1 MDVTR
6 WREDVTC
13 DPWGQYCYVRDL
25 EEGRVWSAGRQPIGA
40 EADEYKADLRL
51 DRAVICRRDGDIE
64 TRYELAV
71 VNDANA
77 EVRRVTL
84 TNRGN
89 RLRTLDVTSYA
100 EVALNPRR
108 ADQAHP
114 AFAKLFLETEHL
126 LPDAALVMR
135 RRRRTPATN
144 SRFGPCT
151 C

>member
-1 MDVTR
+1 M
-6 WREDVTC
+6 
-13 DPWGQYCYVRDL
+13 
-25 EEGRVWSAGRQPIGA
+25 
-40 EADEYKADLRL
+40 
-51 DRAVICRRDGDIE
+51 
-64 TRYELAV
+64 

-126 LPDAALVMR
+126 LPDRLCYAAAGR
-135 RRRRTPATN
+135 GPATN

-151 C
+151 CWPAPRKFDAFR